1 MNRGLAAISNIL
13 SSLLLGGFIGLC
25 MLIGFALWDLRPS
38 DLMSP
43 GPDKQWNEYVLGYG
57 IALPISG
64 FFYLVPCTILLS
76 WFLFLRGRYG
86 LAIICG
92 WLPLLCPLLTALLI
106 VLTLTISM
114 LTR

>member
-1 MNRGLAAISNIL
+1 MYRSLTAISNIF
-13 SSLLLGGFIGLC
+13 SSLLLGGA
-25 MLIGFALWDLRPS
+25 MLVGFPFSGLRPS
-38 DLMSP
+38 DLMSL
-43 GPDKQWNEYVLGYG
+43 GPDRQWNEYVLGYG
-57 IALPISG
+57 IALPIAA

-76 WFLFLRGRYG
+76 WFFFLRGRYG

-92 WLPLLCPLLTALLI
+92 WLPLLCPLLTALII